1 MYEGNIDF
9 NRLWFKLARVR
20 VIGSQLHKQ
29 WCDWGEVNQ
38 SAQMLQRQH
47 LFYVFCV
54 IANLWQSEWT
64 SIFCTNDIMCHAL
77 WHHLLY
83 LSYQFSIFEDGGRG
97 GGGGGGGGGVAALL
111 LNLKFRS
118 KIWPKPL
125 PKLRAL
131 SISLNWPAWPVILT
145 MNN

>member
-38 SAQMLQRQH
+38 SVVTMPT
-47 LFYVFCV
+47 
-54 IANLWQSEWT
+54 T
-64 SIFCTNDIMCHAL
+64 SLLHVLCHRKFVTVRMDKYFL
-77 WHHLLY
+77 HKWHHVPCIMTSPIIPF
-83 LSYQFSIFEDGGRG
+83 LSILNIWRWR

-131 SISLNWPAWPVILT
+131 SISLNWPARPVILT

>member
-1 MYEGNIDF
+1 MF
-9 NRLWFKLARVR
+9 A
-20 VIGSQLHKQ
+20 Q
-29 WCDWGEVNQ
+29 Q
-38 SAQMLQRQH
+38 S
-47 LFYVFCV
+47 
-54 IANLWQSEWT
+54 I
-64 SIFCTNDIMCHAL
+64 
-77 WHHLLY
+77 LY

-97 GGGGGGGGGVAALL
+97 VGVAALL

-131 SISLNWPAWPVILT
+131 SISLNWPARPVILT